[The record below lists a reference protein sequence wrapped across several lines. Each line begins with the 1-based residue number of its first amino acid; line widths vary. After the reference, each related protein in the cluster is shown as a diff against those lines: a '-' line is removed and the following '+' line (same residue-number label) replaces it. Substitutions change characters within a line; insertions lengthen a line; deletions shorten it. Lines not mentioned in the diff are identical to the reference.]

1 MASLRVRKRA
11 DGSTAYNV
19 VYVHDGR
26 QTSVTFDTEPAAEE
40 FLNSVRLLG
49 AERAMKAFGIA
60 PTARAVPRRPSGVTV
75 ADWIASY
82 IASRSGVAK
91 STIYDYEAILRNDI
105 RTHTIGGIPLEL
117 LARGDVVGWV
127 NGMTTSGKTIAN
139 KHGLLSAALNTA
151 VRAEL
156 IPSNPA
162 VGIRLPRSEKPE
174 MVFLTKEEFAQLQA
188 GFTDYW
194 QPLIE
199 FMVLSGMRFGEISAL
214 KPSDVEVAAGT
225 VRISRARKR
234 TYEKGSNYQIGTTKT
249 QRSVRT
255 INVHRNILEK
265 LDYTGE
271 WLFTNT
277 RGGPLLLAGWR
288 ANVWYKSVARA
299 QALGLKKAPRVHDL
313 RHTCASWMVQA
324 GVPLPVIQAHLGHQN
339 ISTTI
344 SLYAHLDR
352 ASYLSAAELIG
363 AGLYGAD
370 AADTPAADQPE
381 ETPDHPTAG
390 STVGGSEPKTAPT
403 P

>member
-1 MASLRVRKRA
+1 MASIRIRRRS
-11 DGSTAYNV
+11 DGSVGYNV
-19 VYVHDGR
+19 VYIHDGR
-26 QTSVTFDTEPAAEE
+26 QTSVTFDSEHSANE
-40 FLNSVRLLG
+40 FLGSVKLLG

-60 PTARAVPRRPSGVTV
+60 PTLRAIKQKPSGVTV
-75 ADWIASY
+75 ADWVATY
-82 IASRSGVAK
+82 IAGRSGVAK

-105 RTHTIGGIPLEL
+105 RPHPIGGIPLEML
-117 LARGDVVGWV
+117 VRGDVAGWV

-139 KHGLLSAALNTA
+139 KHGLLSAALNAA

-162 VGIRLPRSEKPE
+162 VGIRLPRSEKAE
-174 MVFLTKEEFAQLQA
+174 MVFLTKEEFAQLLA

-199 FMVLSGMRFGEISAL
+199 FMALSGMRFGEISGL
-214 KPSDVEVAAGT
+214 KPSDVDVEAGT

-234 TYEKGSNYQIGTTKT
+234 TYEKGANYQIGSTKT
-249 QRSVRT
+249 QRSERT
-255 INVHRNILEK
+255 INVHRTVLEK

-288 ANVWYKSVARA
+288 TNVWYKSVARA
-299 QALGLKKAPRVHDL
+299 QSLGLKKAPRVHDM
-313 RHTCASWMVQA
+313 RHTCASWMIQA

-339 ISTTI
+339 ITTTI
-344 SLYAHLDR
+344 SLYGHLDR

-363 AGLYGAD
+363 AGLYGPGAD
-370 AADTPAADQPE
+370 DSPEPAPQPE
-381 ETPDHPTAG
+381 PPANPADV
-390 STVGGSEPKTAPT
+390 STVGSSAPETT
-403 P
+403 PAL